1 VQVDLKIKLFADGA
15 NLDQIR
21 TLSENP
27 KVAGFTTNPTLMKNA
42 GVANYEKFAKDALE
56 IIEDR
61 PISFEVFSDDV
72 NEMIKQALTIS
83 SWGKNIFI
91 KIPITTTKGEFTN
104 TAIKELGNQGVP
116 LNITAIL
123 TPRQISNILSDINL
137 NTQNV
142 ISVFA
147 GRIADTGIN
156 PKNIML
162 ECLSILK
169 QYPGCDLLWASPRE
183 ILNLIEADEI
193 GCQIITMTPDLWKK
207 MENLGKDLEEFSLDT
222 VRMFYK
228 DAQSAGYSIK

>member
-1 VQVDLKIKLFADGA
+1 MILKIKLFADGA
-15 NLDQIR
+15 NLEQIR
-21 TLSENP
+21 ALSQNP

-42 GVANYEKFAKDALE
+42 GVINYEKFAKDALE
-56 IIEDR
+56 IIGSR
-61 PISFEVFSDDV
+61 PISFEVFSDDI
-72 NEMIKQALTIS
+72 NEMIKQALVIS

-104 TAIKELGNQGVP
+104 AAIKELGNQGVP

-123 TPRQISNILSDINL
+123 TSRQITKILPDINL

-147 GRIADTGIN
+147 GRIADTGTN
-156 PKNIML
+156 PRDIMV

-169 QYPGCDLLWASPRE
+169 QYPGCELLWASPRE
-183 ILNLIEADEI
+183 ILNLVEADEI

-207 MENLGKDLEEFSLDT
+207 MESLGKDLEEFSLDT
-222 VRMFYK
+222 VLMFYK
-228 DAQSAGYSIK
+228 DAQSAGYSIN

>member
-1 VQVDLKIKLFADGA
+1 MDLKIKLFADGA
-15 NLDQIR
+15 NLDQISA
-21 TLSENP
+21 LSKNP

-42 GVANYEKFAKDALE
+42 GVADYERFAKDALE
-56 IIEDR
+56 IIGNR

-72 NEMIKQALTIS
+72 KEMIEQALVIS
-83 SWGKNIFI
+83 SWGKNISI

-104 TAIKELGNQGVP
+104 KAIRELGNQGVS

-123 TPRQISNILSDINL
+123 TVRQISKILPDINL
-137 NTQNV
+137 NTQNI

-147 GRIADTGIN
+147 GRIADTGVN
-156 PKNIML
+156 PRNIMIESL
-162 ECLSILK
+162 AKLK
-169 QYPGCDLLWASPRE
+169 LHPRCELLWASPRE

-193 GCQIITMTPDLWKK
+193 GCHIITMTPDLWKK

-222 VRMFYK
+222 VRMFYR

>member
-1 VQVDLKIKLFADGA
+1 MILRIKLFADGA
-15 NLDQIR
+15 NLEQIR
-21 TLSENP
+21 ALSQNP
-27 KVAGFTTNPTLMKNA
+27 NVAGFTTNPTLMKNA

-56 IIEDR
+56 IIGSR

-72 NEMIKQALTIS
+72 DEMIKQALIIS

-91 KIPITTTKGEFTN
+91 KIPITTTKGVFTN

-123 TPRQISNILSDINL
+123 TPRQITNILSDINL

-147 GRIADTGIN
+147 GRIADTGVN
-156 PKNIML
+156 PKNIMV
-162 ECLSILK
+162 ECLTILK
-169 QYPGCDLLWASPRE
+169 QYPGCELLWASPRE

>member
-1 VQVDLKIKLFADGA
+1 L
-15 NLDQIR
+15 
-21 TLSENP
+21 
-27 KVAGFTTNPTLMKNA
+27 
-42 GVANYEKFAKDALE
+42 
-56 IIEDR
+56 
-61 PISFEVFSDDV
+61 
-72 NEMIKQALTIS
+72 
-83 SWGKNIFI
+83 NIFI

-104 TAIKELGNQGVP
+104 IAIRELGNQGVP

-123 TPRQISNILSDINL
+123 TSRQITKILPDINL
-137 NTQNV
+137 STQNV

-156 PKNIML
+156 PKNIMV
-162 ECLSILK
+162 ECLSILN
-169 QYPGCDLLWASPRE
+169 QYPGCELLWASPRE

-222 VRMFYK
+222 VRMFYR

>member
-1 VQVDLKIKLFADGA
+1 MNLKIKLFADGA
-15 NLDQIR
+15 NLDQISA
-21 TLSENP
+21 LSENP

-42 GVANYEKFAKDALE
+42 GVADYEKFAKDALE
-56 IIEDR
+56 IIGNR

-72 NEMIKQALTIS
+72 NEMIEQALVIS
-83 SWGKNIFI
+83 SWGKNISI

-104 TAIKELGNQGVP
+104 KVIRELGNQGVP

-123 TPRQISNILSDINL
+123 TVRQISKILPDINL
-137 NTQNV
+137 DTQNI

-147 GRIADTGIN
+147 GRIADTGVN
-156 PKNIML
+156 PRNIMV
-162 ECLSILK
+162 ECLAKLN
-169 QYPGCDLLWASPRE
+169 QHPLCELLWASPRE
-183 ILNLIEADEI
+183 ILNLIEADEV
-193 GCQIITMTPDLWKK
+193 GCHIITMTPDLWKK